1 MFYEDIDV
9 GRVIE
14 LGSTV
19 FTRDSILA
27 YAKRFDPR
35 ILAAAREG
43 GPVPPRDCTS
53 RAR

>member
-1 MFYEDIDV
+1 MQ
-9 GRVIE
+9 
-14 LGSTV
+14 LGSMA

-27 YAKRFDPR
+27 YAARFDPR